1 MTAPGELPPE
11 LRPQRQPNTRDAML
25 ARARAKLDELAAPGC
40 TDGFWL
46 IDVAP
51 DGMVSHVGSAS
62 LHDGRLITMNAVDA
76 LASLAAMANA
86 SDDERRARRAA
97 LCLGGTIVAQ
107 WGGAQLNHNPPTG
120 LDGGEPNGG
129 AP

>member
-1 MTAPGELPPE
+1 MSKQLPPG
-11 LRPQRQPNTRDAML
+11 LRPQRQPNTREAIL

-62 LHDGRLITMNAVDA
+62 LNDGRLMTINAVDA
-76 LASLAAMANA
+76 FASLAAMAHA
-86 SDDERRARRAA
+86 EGDERRARRAA
-97 LCLGGTIVAQ
+97 LCLGGTIVAK
-107 WGGAQLNHNPPTG
+107 WGGAQAKDDLPTG
-120 LDGGEPNGG
+120 LDGGDPNGG